1 MEEWVVRGQVTA
13 LTAAWSISDASQE
26 DSLHQVLKDGLK
38 LSRQLRI
45 NPKEILRGYEQAS
58 VAS

>member
-1 MEEWVVRGQVTA
+1 M
-13 LTAAWSISDASQE
+13 LSAAWGISDASQE

-38 LSRQLRI
+38 LPGQLRLK
-45 NPKEILRGYEQAS
+45 PKEILRGYERAR

>member
-1 MEEWVVRGQVTA
+1 MVRGQVTA